1 MSKLTIGGVVTAAI
15 ACLPSLAPAAASFQI
30 IGSVFATDV
39 SADGSVVVGNTVG
52 AYETFRWTQSTGIV
66 PLGRASVPALGVG
79 GGTPDVSYDGTKISA
94 TILDDTGTL
103 ATQGRWI
110 EGIGWQE
117 LMPPVPPTGGVLDQS
132 LGSAWGL
139 SGDGEIVTGFYWRPG
154 QPDGSAHATSWK
166 EGSGI
171 TDLGSDGNSSSGR
184 AANYDGSVIVGWDEH
199 PSFGN
204 RRPAVWVNGFKTVF
218 TPDNDGPSELT
229 AANADGTI
237 VVGSDF
243 NFVGNHED
251 AAIWRNVGGN
261 WVVQNLG
268 SLPGTQVGGLGI
280 ASDVTADGSMVVG
293 YNRLNFNF
301 LTSTGTVWTAS
312 TGLISATQWLANNGV
327 VLPDGFLVQ
336 DFSAISADGSTIVG
350 NGLDANF
357 ESQAFLIRIPEPSGL
372 GLLGLT
378 LPLWVRRRAN

>member
-1 MSKLTIGGVVTAAI
+1 VL
-15 ACLPSLAPAAASFQI
+15 
-30 IGSVFATDV
+30 ATDI

-66 PLGRASVPALGVG
+66 PLGRATAPVLGVG
-79 GGTPDVSYDGTKISA
+79 AGTPDVSWDGNHISA

-103 ATQGRWI
+103 ATQGRWTN
-110 EGIGWQE
+110 GAGWQE
-117 LMPPVPPTGGVLDQS
+117 LMPPVPPGGGVLDQS

-139 SGDGEIVTGFYWRPG
+139 SGDGSTVTGFFWRPG
-154 QPDGSAHATSWK
+154 QPGGSAHASSWTQAT
-166 EGSGI
+166 GVV
-171 TDLGSDGNSSSGR
+171 DLGSDGNSSSGR
-184 AANYDGSVIVGWDEH
+184 GANYDGSVIVGWDEH

-204 RRPAVWVNGFKTVF
+204 RRPAVWVNGVKTVF

-243 NFVGNHED
+243 NFPANHED
-251 AAIWRNVGGN
+251 AAIWRYVGGS

-268 SLPGTQVGGLGI
+268 SLPGTVVNGLGI
-280 ASDVTADGSMVVG
+280 SSDVTADGSMVVG

-301 LTSTGTVWTAS
+301 LTSTGTVWTAQ
-312 TGLISATQWLANNGV
+312 TGLISATQFLTDNGV
-327 VLPDGFLVQ
+327 TLPAGFLIT
-336 DFSAISADGSTIVG
+336 DFAAISADGSTIVG

-357 ESQAFLIRIPEPSGL
+357 NSQAFLIHIPEPSGL
-372 GLLGLT
+372 GLLGLA
-378 LPLWVRRRAN
+378 LPLLVRCRKTLTSARAAE